1 MPNEITNASTLSDKA
16 SKALEV
22 MRSRAVRADDART
35 ESAHKA
41 RAAKVVEA
49 TMGAATAN
57 REAAIAWTELATYA
71 AEQADLCRHGAELAD
86 RTRRRWER

>member
-1 MPNEITNASTLSDKA
+1 MVNEITNASTLSDKA

-22 MRSRAVRADDART
+22 MRTRAVKAEART

-41 RAAKVVEA
+41 RAVKVVEA
-49 TMGAATAN
+49 ATAAATAN
-57 REAAIAWTELATYA
+57 REAAKAWDELATHTA
-71 AEQADLCRHGAELAD
+71 HQADLCRYGAELAD

>member
-22 MRSRAVRADDART
+22 MRSRAVRADEART

-41 RAAKVVEA
+41 RAEKVVEA
-49 TMGAATAN
+49 ATAAATAN
-57 REAAIAWTELATYA
+57 REAAKAWDELATHA
-71 AEQADLCRHGAELAD
+71 AHQADQFRQGAELAG
-86 RTRRRWER
+86 RTRRRWEH